1 MFSKKTQDT
10 DHPGA
15 NIWGSV
21 LHPEDLFHFHM
32 APLPV
37 SKCFAVLLNQDTPGP
52 SHDTLTSAAIDS
64 TVTKA

>member
-15 NIWGSV
+15 IIWVSV
-21 LHPEDLFHFHM
+21 FHPEGGFHFHM
-32 APLPV
+32 ALLLV
-37 SKCFAVLLNQDTPGP
+37 SRCFAVLLNQDTPDP